1 MKKII
6 LTMIAIL
13 LVLTTLAFAGCS
25 LLGNATNNLA
35 NSGGSDTTGSS
46 TGGSTN
52 TVTNYTNV
60 SKADLE
66 EALTKYREIAE
77 TLSDRVSDLEE
88 AVRQSVTAS
97 KENIGAYSV
106 TYVDSVM
113 SLLCTDERYIS
124 PSTQQAIGCQ
134 GTGFV
139 ITADGYV
146 ITNNHVVVYENEQY
160 IKEQYQDRWG
170 FTRITYG
177 TISGEY
183 PTISAIFDNTSQYF
197 ENGKKYSLKLI
208 YRDPS
213 YDLALCKIEEEV
225 PVGTS
230 WKAIPFYGGDVVRG
244 DELLVLGN
252 AYGFGLSATSGLVS
266 ATGKTFTDYPKLT
279 FIQTDAAING
289 GNSGGP
295 AINIYGGLI
304 GVVNSKFV
312 STNIENMGFAIE
324 LSKLKEFITA
334 AETNQQ
340 ITVRYKTISAP
351 TVATEQ
357 QAA

>member
-1 MKKII
+1 MKKSIV
-6 LTMIAIL
+6 TMIAIL

-35 NSGGSDTTGSS
+35 NSAGTEGSS
-46 TGGSTN
+46 GSASGGSTG

-60 SKADLE
+60 SKSDLE

-88 AVRQSVTAS
+88 AVRQSISVS
-97 KENIGAYSV
+97 KANIGAYAV
-106 TYVDSVM
+106 NYVDSVM
-113 SLLCTDERYIS
+113 SIS
-124 PSTQQAIGCQ
+124 CLESQYQISCQ

-139 ITADGYV
+139 ITSDGYV
-146 ITNNHVVVYENEQY
+146 ITNNHVIYYEDTVYDTENVRRDWFGY
-160 IKEQYQDRWG
+160 S
-170 FTRITYG
+170 YG
-177 TISGEY
+177 TKKVSGVY
-183 PTISAIFDNTSQYF
+183 TSITGFFDSTSQYYN
-197 ENGKKYSLKLI
+197 EGNGFTLQFV
-208 YRDPS
+208 YRDPA
-213 YDLALCKIEEEV
+213 YDLALCKIVQNV
-225 PVGTS
+225 PVGTE
-230 WKAIPFYGGDVVRG
+230 WKAIPFYDGDVVRG
-244 DELLVLGN
+244 DELLILGN
-252 AYGFGLSATSGLVS
+252 AQGFGLSATSGLVS

-312 STNIENMGFAIE
+312 SSNIENMGFAIE